1 MGLITGLKAGVNETY
16 GDIIS
21 GDDLPSNVG
30 VARRRQIHCVQG
42 YMSHH
47 GDDYSPAI

>member
-1 MGLITGLKAGVNETY
+1 LITGLKAGVNESY
-16 GDIIS
+16 GDLTS
-21 GDDLPSNVG
+21 GDDLPWDAG
-30 VARRRQIHCVQG
+30 RARRRQIHCVQG